1 MNPGYVDASR
11 FISKSRT
18 LIHILSITQTKS
30 QFDMSINNQPIRL
43 TLLDE
48 DSLKPIPARV
58 EVVDTAGKSYIAED
72 ALPTG
77 GD

>member
-1 MNPGYVDASR
+1 
-11 FISKSRT
+11 
-18 LIHILSITQTKS
+18 
-30 QFDMSINNQPIRL
+30 MSNNNQTLRL

-48 DSLKPIPARV
+48 DSLMPVPARV
-58 EVVDTAGKSYIAED
+58 EVVDTEGRSYIAED